1 MIPAVSPHALPY
13 VALPGAFTP
22 DELDEIIRI
31 GDRLAAG
38 KATIAGLPEVD
49 QYDAIRITDTAW
61 MEPADETAWL
71 YAKLGEIV
79 RAFNDQFFHFELT
92 GFAHAFQYT
101 VYRAPDGSHY
111 DWHVDHGGQMPSPR
125 KLSLSVQL
133 TDPARYEGCDLQTHV
148 GKDIAPAPR
157 ERGTV
162 IAFPS
167 YVLHRVTPI
176 TAGTR
181 KSLVVWATGPAF
193 R

>member
-1 MIPAVSPHALPY
+1 VIPGISPHALPY
-13 VALPGAFTP
+13 VALPNAFTP
-22 DELDEIIRI
+22 GELDDIERI
-31 GDRLAAG
+31 GDRLAVG
-38 KATIAGLPEVD
+38 KATITGIPQTN
-49 QYDAIRITDTAW
+49 QYDAVRIT
-61 MEPADETAWL
+61 ETAWL
-71 YAKLGEIV
+71 DLADETGWLYAKMGDIV
-79 RAFNDQFFHFELT
+79 RAFNERFFHFELT
-92 GFAHAFQYT
+92 GFSQPFQYT

-111 DWHVDHGGQMPSPR
+111 DWHADHGDETTSPR

-133 TDPARYEGCDLQTHV
+133 TDPARYEGCGLQTHV

-176 TAGTR
+176 TAGVR
-181 KSLVVWATGPAF
+181 KALVAWATGPMF